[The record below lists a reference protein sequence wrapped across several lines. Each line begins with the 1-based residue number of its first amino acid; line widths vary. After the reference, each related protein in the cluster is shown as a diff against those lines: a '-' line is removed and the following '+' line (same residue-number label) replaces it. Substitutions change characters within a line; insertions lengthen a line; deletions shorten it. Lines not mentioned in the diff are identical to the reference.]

1 MTLSLYNGT
10 PQTRRFLKYNNG
22 NGENEMKFKTIL
34 MIAAM
39 LFAIIPMVIF
49 AVLSN
54 GELSASGETEF
65 RNTVISVAKNQAA
78 PLNGVINGAK
88 SDMTFLA
95 GIDAV
100 KGAAV
105 SGSTNADA
113 DAVMKAFADNNPLV
127 VNAVIVN
134 NNGKIIAGTN
144 SGSEL
149 ENYSNYSSYKDD
161 ALYFNDASGK
171 TNTNSTMI
179 IKKNFG
185 QCFILISYNIADNNS
200 LISRICDNS
209 KFYEQGNIMII
220 DSNGNWSTG
229 KGYNNKNT
237 LNSEISAK
245 IPGLV
250 DDAATDSFTYTGSD
264 GSENLSAMVKIGGE
278 NGLVAVVSCPSAR
291 AVQFSRN
298 SSTMIIAITVALS
311 VISAIAAIVISGSVT
326 SPLKKI
332 QKTLETIRN
341 GDHEARIS
349 NMNNNEYGQLSR
361 AFNNL
366 VDDIVVSED
375 RYRNISE
382 MSDNI
387 IFEWNFKTNEVV
399 FSNNF
404 NKKFSYRAPSNH
416 FGDSF
421 LLKAKIHP
429 DDLDRYRS
437 DLDQLEKGKNFERN
451 EYRIKNIYGD
461 FIWVLMRTATLKDN
475 DGKPVKV
482 VGVMVDIDRGKKSEQ
497 QLTERASFDALTE
510 LYNRETI
517 ENQIDNEISLSEMR
531 KSEMAVLFIDV
542 DDFKHYNDNYS
553 HATGDQVLKF
563 LAKTIKTEVD
573 GIGFAGRYGG
583 DEFIVLLRNAETN
596 DPALFAQRIIAKLNE
611 GFDADIG
618 ERLTVSVSIGIALIK
633 DNYNTRVEYLIGKAD
648 DAMYSVKKS
657 GKSNYAFIN

>member
-149 ENYSNYSSYKDD
+149 ENYKGYSSYKDD

-583 DEFIVLLRNAETN
+583 DEFIVLLRDAETN

>member
-185 QCFILISYNIADNNS
+185 QCFILISYNIADNGS

-311 VISAIAAIVISGSVT
+311 VVSAIAAIVISGSVT

-583 DEFIVLLRNAETN
+583 DEFIVLLRDAETN

>member
-149 ENYSNYSSYKDD
+149 ENYQGYSSYKDD

-185 QCFILISYNIADNNS
+185 QCFILISYNIADNGS

-298 SSTMIIAITVALS
+298 SSTLIIAITVALS
-311 VISAIAAIVISGSVT
+311 IVSAIAAIVISGSVT

-583 DEFIVLLRNAETN
+583 DEFIVLLRDAETN

>member
-149 ENYSNYSSYKDD
+149 ENYQGYSSYKDD

-185 QCFILISYNIADNNS
+185 QCFILISYNIADNGS

-298 SSTMIIAITVALS
+298 SSTLIIAITVALS
-311 VISAIAAIVISGSVT
+311 VVSAIAAIVISGSVT

-583 DEFIVLLRNAETN
+583 DEFIVLLRDAETN

>member
-1 MTLSLYNGT
+1 
-10 PQTRRFLKYNNG
+10 
-22 NGENEMKFKTIL
+22 MKFKTIL

-39 LFAIIPMVIF
+39 LFAIIPMVVF
-49 AVLSN
+49 AVFSN
-54 GELSASGETEF
+54 NVLSASGEKEF
-65 RNTVISVAKNQAA
+65 TNIVKSVAENQAS
-78 PLNGVINGAK
+78 PLNAVVNTAR
-88 SDMTFLA
+88 SDIEFLA
-95 GIDAV
+95 SVDSV

-105 SGSTNADA
+105 SGSSNADA
-113 DAVMKAFADNNPLV
+113 DALLKNFADGNALV
-127 VNAVIVN
+127 VGARIVN
-134 NNGKIIAGTN
+134 NSGKIIAGTD
-144 SGSEL
+144 SGKDL
-149 ENYSNYSSYKDD
+149 ENASGYSSYKDE
-161 ALYFNDASGK
+161 AVYFDDASGK

-185 QCFILISYNIADNNS
+185 QCFILISYDIFGDNS
-200 LISRICDNS
+200 LISRICSNA
-209 KFYEQGNIMII
+209 KFYEQGNIMVV
-220 DSNGNWSTG
+220 DSKGNWSTG
-229 KGYNNKNT
+229 SGYNNSSV
-237 LNSEISAK
+237 LNGDIASQLS
-245 IPGLV
+245 GLPEGTV
-250 DDAATDSFTYTGSD
+250 SGTFKYTGTD
-264 GSENLSAMVKIGGE
+264 GAENLAAAVKVGGE
-278 NGLVAVVSCPSAR
+278 GGLSAVVSCPTNR

-298 SSTMIIAITVALS
+298 ASTTIIVVTIVLS
-311 VISAIAAIVISGSVT
+311 IISAIAAIVVSGLLT
-326 SPLKKI
+326 APLKNI

-341 GDHEARIS
+341 GDHEARIK

-421 LLKAKIHP
+421 LLKAKVHP
-429 DDLDRYRS
+429 DDLERYRS

-475 DGKPVKV
+475 EGKPVKV

-497 QLTERASFDALTE
+497 QLTERASYDALTE

-563 LAKTIKTEVD
+563 LAKTIKTEVE
-573 GIGFAGRYGG
+573 GIGFGGRYGG
-583 DEFIVLLRNAETN
+583 DEFIVLLRDAETN

>member
-1 MTLSLYNGT
+1 
-10 PQTRRFLKYNNG
+10 
-22 NGENEMKFKTIL
+22 MKFKKVL

-39 LFAIIPMVIF
+39 VFAIIPMVAF
-49 AVLSN
+49 AIVGN
-54 GELSASGETEF
+54 NALSASGEEELNKIVTSLAE
-65 RNTVISVAKNQAA
+65 NQAA
-78 PLNGVINGAK
+78 PLNSLITGAK
-88 SDMTFLA
+88 SDISFLA
-95 GIDAV
+95 NFDAV
-100 KGAAV
+100 KGAAT
-105 SGSTNADA
+105 SGSANSEA
-113 DAVMKAFADNNPLV
+113 DAVLKNFADGNALV
-127 VNAVIVN
+127 VGARLVN
-134 NNGKIIAGTN
+134 NSGKIIAGTD
-144 SGSEL
+144 SGSNL
-149 ENYSNYSSYKDD
+149 DKASGYYAFSDD
-161 ALYFNDASGK
+161 ALYFDEVSGK
-171 TNTNSTMI
+171 TNTNSTMV
-179 IKKNFG
+179 IKKNIG
-185 QCFILISYNIADNNS
+185 QCFILISYDIAENNT
-200 LISRICDNS
+200 LLARICDDA
-209 KFYEQGNIMII
+209 KFYSEGNVII
-220 DSNGNWSTG
+220 VDSKLNWSKG
-229 KGYNNKNT
+229 KGYSSASV
-237 LNSEISAK
+237 LNEELKAK
-245 IPGLV
+245 ISGLADGQSTGV
-250 DDAATDSFTYTGSD
+250 FKYVANDDVENVGAA
-264 GSENLSAMVKIGGE
+264 VKVGGE
-278 NGLVAVVSCPSAR
+278 NGLTAIVSCPSAR
-291 AVQFSRN
+291 AIYFSRHP
-298 SSTMIIAITVALS
+298 STTIVVMSIVLA
-311 VISAIAAIVISGSVT
+311 VICIVAAIVVSKILT
-326 SPLKKI
+326 APLKNI
-332 QKTLETIRN
+332 QSTLETIRN
-341 GDHEARIS
+341 GDHEARIR

-421 LLKAKIHP
+421 LLKAKVHP
-429 DDLDRYRS
+429 DDLDRYRK
-437 DLDQLEKGKNFERN
+437 DLDQLEKGKDFERN

-497 QLTERASFDALTE
+497 QLTERASYDALTE

-563 LAKTIKTEVD
+563 LARTIKTEVE
-573 GIGFAGRYGG
+573 GVGFAGRYGG
-583 DEFIVLLRNAETN
+583 DEFIVLLRDAETN
-596 DPALFAQRIIAKLNE
+596 DPALFAQRVITKLNE

-618 ERLTVSVSIGIALIK
+618 ERLSVSVSIGIALIK

>member
-1 MTLSLYNGT
+1 
-10 PQTRRFLKYNNG
+10 
-22 NGENEMKFKTIL
+22 
-34 MIAAM
+34 
-39 LFAIIPMVIF
+39 
-49 AVLSN
+49 
-54 GELSASGETEF
+54 
-65 RNTVISVAKNQAA
+65 
-78 PLNGVINGAK
+78 
-88 SDMTFLA
+88 
-95 GIDAV
+95 
-100 KGAAV
+100 
-105 SGSTNADA
+105 
-113 DAVMKAFADNNPLV
+113 
-127 VNAVIVN
+127 
-134 NNGKIIAGTN
+134 
-144 SGSEL
+144 
-149 ENYSNYSSYKDD
+149 
-161 ALYFNDASGK
+161 
-171 TNTNSTMI
+171 
-179 IKKNFG
+179 
-185 QCFILISYNIADNNS
+185 
-200 LISRICDNS
+200 
-209 KFYEQGNIMII
+209 
-220 DSNGNWSTG
+220 
-229 KGYNNKNT
+229 
-237 LNSEISAK
+237 
-245 IPGLV
+245 
-250 DDAATDSFTYTGSD
+250 
-264 GSENLSAMVKIGGE
+264 
-278 NGLVAVVSCPSAR
+278 
-291 AVQFSRN
+291 
-298 SSTMIIAITVALS
+298 
-311 VISAIAAIVISGSVT
+311 
-326 SPLKKI
+326 
-332 QKTLETIRN
+332 
-341 GDHEARIS
+341 
-349 NMNNNEYGQLSR
+349 MNNNEYGQLSR

>member
-54 GELSASGETEF
+54 GELSVSGETEF

-149 ENYSNYSSYKDD
+149 ENYKGYSSYKDD

-298 SSTMIIAITVALS
+298 SSTLIIAITVALS

>member
-149 ENYSNYSSYKDD
+149 ENYKGYSSYKDD

-311 VISAIAAIVISGSVT
+311 VVSAIAAIVISGSVT

-583 DEFIVLLRNAETN
+583 DEFIVLLRDAETN

>member
-185 QCFILISYNIADNNS
+185 QCFILISYNIADNGS

-298 SSTMIIAITVALS
+298 SSTLIIAITVALS
-311 VISAIAAIVISGSVT
+311 VVSAIAAIVISGSVT

-583 DEFIVLLRNAETN
+583 DEFIVLLRDAETN

>member
-1 MTLSLYNGT
+1 
-10 PQTRRFLKYNNG
+10 
-22 NGENEMKFKTIL
+22 MKFKRVI

-39 LFAIIPMVIF
+39 FFAVVPMVVYAIF
-49 AVLSN
+49 SN
-54 GELSASGETEF
+54 NTLTASGEKEF
-65 RNTVISVAKNQAA
+65 STIVTSVAENQAS
-78 PLNGVINGAK
+78 PLNALVSSAK
-88 SDMTFLA
+88 ADIDFVASV
-95 GIDAV
+95 DAV
-100 KGAAV
+100 KSAAS
-105 SGSTNADA
+105 SGTSIDA
-113 DAVMKAFADNNPLV
+113 A
-127 VNAVIVN
+127 NAVLTNFANENALVTGARIVDN
-134 NNGKIIAGTN
+134 SGKIIAGTDYGKSWEN
-144 SGSEL
+144 FSGSSL
-149 ENYSNYSSYKDD
+149 KDNS
-161 ALYFNDASGK
+161 LYFDNASGK
-171 TNTNSTMI
+171 ANLS
-179 IKKNFG
+179 IKKNIG
-185 QCFILISYNIADNNS
+185 QSVVIVSYDISGANTI
-200 LISRICDNS
+200 ISRICDNS
-209 KFYEQGNIMII
+209 KFYKTGNIMII

-229 KGYNNKNT
+229 IGFSSSSALPADVAAKLPT
-237 LNSEISAK
+237 LANGIVSGTFKYQAN
-245 IPGLV
+245 
-250 DDAATDSFTYTGSD
+250 D
-264 GSENLSAMVKIGGE
+264 GAENLGAMIRAGGDD
-278 NGLVAVVSCPSAR
+278 GLVAVVSCPTDKIEL
-291 AVQFSRN
+291 FSRN
-298 SSTMIIAITVALS
+298 SSMTIIIM
-311 VISAIAAIVISGSVT
+311 AIVLGILSCVAAVLVSRVIT
-326 SPLKKI
+326 APLTKI
-332 QKTLETIRN
+332 QKTLGTIRN

-349 NMNNNEYGQLSR
+349 NMTNNEYGQLSR

-421 LLKAKIHP
+421 LLKAKVHP
-429 DDLDRYRS
+429 DDLERYRS

-461 FIWVLMRTATLKDN
+461 FIWVLMRTETLKDN

-563 LAKTIKTEVD
+563 LAKTIKTEVE
-573 GIGFAGRYGG
+573 GVGFAGRYGG
-583 DEFIVLLRNAETN
+583 DEFIVLLRDAETN

-657 GKSNYAFIN
+657 GKSNYAFIE

>member
-1 MTLSLYNGT
+1 
-10 PQTRRFLKYNNG
+10 
-22 NGENEMKFKTIL
+22 MKFKTIL

-39 LFAIIPMVIF
+39 LFAIIPMVVF
-49 AVLSN
+49 AVMSN
-54 GELSASGETEF
+54 NELSASGEKEF
-65 RNTVISVAKNQAA
+65 SKTITSVARNQAA
-78 PLNGVINGAK
+78 PLNALLNGAK
-88 SDMTFLA
+88 SDMSFLA
-95 GIDAV
+95 SLDAV

-105 SGSTNADA
+105 SGSTNATA
-113 DAVMKAFADNNPLV
+113 DAILKDFDESSALV
-127 VNAVIVN
+127 VGATIVN

-144 SGSEL
+144 SGSNL
-149 ENYSNYSSYKDD
+149 ENYQDYASFKDD
-161 ALYFNDASGK
+161 TLYFNSASGK

-185 QCFILISYNIADNNS
+185 QCIILISYDISNS
-200 LISRICDNS
+200 NTLVSRICENA
-209 KFYEQGNIMII
+209 KFYDKGEIMII

-229 KGYNNKNT
+229 KGYNNKST
-237 LNSEISAK
+237 LNADIAGK

-250 DDAATDSFTYTGSD
+250 DDSVSSNFTYKGSD
-264 GSENLSAMVKIGGE
+264 GAENLAAMVRVGGE
-278 NGLVAVVSCPSAR
+278 DGLIAVVRCPSAQS
-291 AVQFSRN
+291 VQFSRN
-298 SSTMIIAITVALS
+298 SSTLIIVITVVLGI
-311 VISAIAAIVISGSVT
+311 ISGIAAIVISGAIT

-349 NMNNNEYGQLSR
+349 NMTNNEYGQLSR

-387 IFEWNFKTNEVV
+387 IFEWNFKTNEVI

-421 LLKAKIHP
+421 LLKAKVHP
-429 DDLDRYRS
+429 DDLERYRS

-583 DEFIVLLRNAETN
+583 DEFIVLLRDAETN

>member
-54 GELSASGETEF
+54 GELSASSETEF

-95 GIDAV
+95 RIDAV

-149 ENYSNYSSYKDD
+149 ENYKGYSSYKDD

>member
-149 ENYSNYSSYKDD
+149 ENYQGYSSYKDD

-179 IKKNFG
+179 MKKNFG
-185 QCFILISYNIADNNS
+185 QCFILISYNIADNGS

-298 SSTMIIAITVALS
+298 SSTLIIAITVALS
-311 VISAIAAIVISGSVT
+311 VVSAIAAIVISGSVT

-583 DEFIVLLRNAETN
+583 DEFIVLLRDAETN